1 MKLSGT
7 CGSVSVRLIPAP
19 RGTGL
24 VAAPASKKI
33 LAMAGLEVSSCVQ
46 QPMRPSA
53 RRGGGPAIRGR
64 RVDDAKRQLTPLHA
78 GLLLH
83 DARPLAHDGQ
93 LYYRRFQRGLGLL
106 RLLVARVM
114 EAYG

>member
-33 LAMAGLEVSSCVQ
+33 LAMAGLEVRSTAS
-46 QPMRPSA
+46 
-53 RRGGGPAIRGR
+53 
-64 RVDDAKRQLTPLHA
+64 TN
-78 GLLLH
+78 
-83 DARPLAHDGQ
+83 
-93 LYYRRFQRGLGLL
+93 F
-106 RLLVARVM
+106 
-114 EAYG
+114 